1 MKLFSNNDQ
10 SATIGAQSQTT
21 LTQQGDMEETKN
33 IEFSDEEDLDK
44 YFKFGNPIYLQE
56 LDWAITLSKFDF
68 PWTEIKFNKWTTK
81 ECFEKYSSSIKD
93 ASSFLKRVLGQ
104 KEKFKKL
111 MANQV
116 NEPSRVFG
124 EELLTSR

>member
-1 MKLFSNNDQ
+1 
-10 SATIGAQSQTT
+10 
-21 LTQQGDMEETKN
+21 
-33 IEFSDEEDLDK
+33 
-44 YFKFGNPIYLQE
+44 
-56 LDWAITLSKFDF
+56 LSKFDF
-68 PWTEIKFNKWTTK
+68 PWREIKFNKWTTK